1 MNGPMAF
8 EVRGCSAVAS
18 SALAQ
23 DWVGRI
29 RAGDEAAFN
38 SASGG
43 VTRNVEYY
51 ALAHASQFVRPGAR
65 RIDATSGVER
75 LESAAFRNA
84 DDGSKA
90 LIIVNTAA
98 LARSFAVRWAGRSL
112 TYALPAGSVATL
124 TWQ

>member
-8 EVRGCSAVAS
+8 EVRRCSAVAS

-23 DWVGRI
+23 DWAGRI

-51 ALAHASQFVRPGAR
+51 ALAHASRFVRPGAR
-65 RIDATSGVER
+65 RVESTSGSDG
-75 LESAAFRNA
+75 LESVAFRNA
-84 DDGSKA
+84 DDSSKA
-90 LIIVNTAA
+90 LIVVNTAA
-98 LARSFAVRWAGRSL
+98 LERSFAVRWAGRSL
-112 TYALPAGSVATL
+112 TYVLPPGSVVTL
-124 TWQ
+124 AWN

>member
-1 MNGPMAF
+1 MAF
-8 EVRGCSAVAS
+8 EVRRCSAVAS

-38 SASGG
+38 SASVG
-43 VTRNVEYY
+43 VTRNV
-51 ALAHASQFVRPGAR
+51 
-65 RIDATSGVER
+65 
-75 LESAAFRNA
+75 
-84 DDGSKA
+84 
-90 LIIVNTAA
+90 
-98 LARSFAVRWAGRSL
+98 VRWAGRSL